1 MAQRPTNS
9 FKAVSFGD
17 VHLGLP
23 SNPAPRIID
32 NIRKWLHP
40 VIKRGDIDV
49 VFIAGDLFDRL
60 LFLNDPY
67 IGEIDSWLVEFI
79 TLCALTNTELICL
92 EGTPRHD
99 RKQSKRLEHLHSLF
113 SDKCKFRYIQTLT
126 IEYVESIR
134 QYVLFVPDVIRDS
147 AQTTINDIRVLMRE
161 MGIEKVGTAVMHGE
175 FKYQLPIVSKHSHDE
190 SDYEAIVEHVIL
202 INHVH
207 TFSTKGKI
215 IAPGSFDCTA
225 HGFKGQF
232 GAVEVTYENGG
243 VSYKRII
250 NKTAMPYIK
259 VKLLD
264 GPENIEK
271 AVTKAVEMAYGGI
284 PNIKVVCPL
293 TAENKSLY
301 EAYRAKYSGV
311 RWDIEAVVA
320 HTEERKEKSVSITEL
335 RSIDYTRE
343 NIVSIVAD
351 KLGRNGVSDTNITRL
366 SEILERYL

>member
-1 MAQRPTNS
+1 MEQRLTSS
-9 FKAVSFGD
+9 FKAISFGD

-23 SNPAPRIID
+23 SNPAPRIIA

-40 VIKRGDIDV
+40 VIQKGDIDV

-60 LFLNDPY
+60 LFLNDPF
-67 IGEIDSWLVEFI
+67 IGEIDTWLVEFI

-99 RKQSKRLEHLHSLF
+99 RKQSKRLEHLHALF
-113 SDKCKFRYIQTLT
+113 SDKCKFRYIQTLS

-147 AQTTINDIRVLMRE
+147 AQTTIRDIRALMNDL
-161 MGIEKVGTAVMHGE
+161 GLSSVGTAVMHGA
-175 FKYQLPIVSKHSHDE
+175 FKYQLPIIDKHSHDE
-190 SDYEAIVEHVIL
+190 ADYESLVENVIL

-207 TFSTKGKI
+207 NFSHRGKI

-225 HGFKGQF
+225 HGFKGPF
-232 GAVEVTYENGG
+232 GAVEVTFSDGG
-243 VSYKRII
+243 MSFRRII
-250 NKTAMPYIK
+250 NKTAMPYVK

-264 GPENIEK
+264 GADKIDK
-271 AVTKAVEMAYGGI
+271 AVTKAIEMAMGGV
-284 PNIKVVCPL
+284 PNVKVLFPL

-301 EAYRAKYSGV
+301 ESYREKYPGV
-311 RWDIEAVVA
+311 RWDVEAIVTASEEKKTKALAMMDLTSIEL
-320 HTEERKEKSVSITEL
+320 TK
-335 RSIDYTRE
+335 E

-351 KLGRNGVSDTNITRL
+351 KLRRNGLTAVETSRLTNV
-366 SEILERYL
+366 LEGYV